1 MSRKNVVVT
10 GASGL
15 LGRAVAEHFMDKGD
29 IVTRLALTRA
39 SVDPAYTKLD
49 LMDREAVEGFFATNK
64 VHVVVHCAA
73 ERRPDVAEADPE
85 KAAKINAAVPAH
97 LAELARTRGFQLIY
111 ISTDY
116 VFNGR
121 NPPYEVNDEPDP
133 LQSYGRQKRD
143 GEIAVLAEQEK
154 GAKATVLRVPIL
166 YGRVEYNAESAVNL
180 LQDVVQD
187 QSGKEYKM
195 DHYQIRFPTNV
206 EDVARVLY
214 DLAHLDKPLPPILHY
229 ASPAPPMTK
238 YDMTVIIAK
247 HLGLPIEHIKSDAQ
261 RPVIKPGQTERP
273 ENTSLSTKSLKEIGV
288 DTREELPF
296 DQWWARWIKETK
308 K

>member
-1 MSRKNVVVT
+1 
-10 GASGL
+10 
-15 LGRAVAEHFMDKGD
+15 
-29 IVTRLALTRA
+29 
-39 SVDPAYTKLD
+39 
-49 LMDREAVEGFFATNK
+49 
-64 VHVVVHCAA
+64 
-73 ERRPDVAEADPE
+73 
-85 KAAKINAAVPAH
+85 
-97 LAELARTRGFQLIY
+97 
-111 ISTDY
+111 
-116 VFNGR
+116 
-121 NPPYEVNDEPDP
+121 
-133 LQSYGRQKRD
+133 
-143 GEIAVLAEQEK
+143 
-154 GAKATVLRVPIL
+154 
-166 YGRVEYNAESAVNL
+166 
-180 LQDVVQD
+180 
-187 QSGKEYKM
+187 M

-214 DLAHLDKPLPPILHY
+214 DLARESRLLRSDLLPAQSQLLPSRIGTLAPRHLATLPPCHHLATTLPPCHPRAASLTRPDLDKPLPPILHY